1 MVMLAYI
8 GKLNIQAHC
17 ADYFSVYP
25 HGKKKKKN
33 FFLLHLHTKANLNK
47 FGSRQI
53 SCIFV
58 KTKSKSF

>member
-25 HGKKKKKN
+25 HGKKKKKT
-33 FFLLHLHTKANLNK
+33 FF
-47 FGSRQI
+47 
-53 SCIFV
+53 SCISTQ
-58 KTKSKSF
+58 KQI